1 MILISLIKKNW
12 IIVSIAFIVWL
23 CLHIPVI
30 FYGTQSLPLHQSYIS
45 ADEQS
50 PINGGLHILKD
61 KNIFA
66 LRNLTTVYY
75 GPVFSIIALPPIIT
89 DYVAKLIK
97 GDIHSSDDYKSYILW
112 DWGGILWK
120 SRVIAVATGF
130 IGLLFLYLI
139 LMTKTVNR
147 DANRYLAFIGV
158 LLLASNFYY
167 FEYASLFKHW
177 IFVVVSM
184 LGQIYVLIRMYEE
197 KDVPYRYYIY
207 HLVFFITT
215 FGISY
220 VTALSQVMF
229 IPLVIDWMRTK
240 NWVQCKKFIFYI
252 LATLILIASMIAWSP
267 RSFIRIVGLVSG
279 DIANT
284 DTSQFSSE
292 IQSSGLSF
300 SYYTDMIVRN
310 HIPLMLLIPILSFYV
325 YRKKMYRKREL
336 SILIALA
343 STFFIIFGIISHH
356 ETRYILPVIVSIIV
370 TYSIILIDIEKD
382 LSKSMRT
389 IVCIL
394 LLSYVIFHA
403 IHIVKWISIYS
414 HGPVEENFVQDILDN
429 ERNKKVL
436 IIDSYILGHAHTQEA
451 YTAYM
456 KETNKENVNLYKEIL
471 KSQIPYNTVPI
482 NVYYKTS
489 TNVNLDQIKE
499 YSRVVLRIKP
509 WQENTQLDFYDQD
522 LLRLWNYND
531 FSERFIELK

>member
-139 LMTKTVNR
+139 LMTKTANR

-456 KETNKENVNLYKEIL
+456 KETNKENINLYKEIL